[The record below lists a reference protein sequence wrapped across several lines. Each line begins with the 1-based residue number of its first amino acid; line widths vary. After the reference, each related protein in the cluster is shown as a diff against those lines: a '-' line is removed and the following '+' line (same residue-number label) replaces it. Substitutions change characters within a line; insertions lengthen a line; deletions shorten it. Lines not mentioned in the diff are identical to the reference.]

1 MTKTLFFLLVGALFL
16 GCTHSSLK
24 LNNKKEELVFNYNS
38 SQFLLSNKI
47 IDSKLLNYKD
57 LFIKQYTLKNQENR
71 VLLYEEARTTLNFE
85 LNFSALY
92 TVMYIFN
99 NAREYEDV
107 YKSNNLRLVQL
118 KLKNETYVN
127 VLIQGSDTQVLSY
140 VYGFSNEEFLKL
152 ATTLAEKSKEE
163 VKPLQNAGTI
173 VSKSQDSLTNW
184 NDKLVFFTPLITPLR
199 IMGGR

>member
-1 MTKTLFFLLVGALFL
+1 MQKALFFLLFGALFM

-24 LNNKKEELVFNYNS
+24 LNKKEELIFDYNS

-57 LFIKQYTLKNQENR
+57 LFVKQYTLINQENR
-71 VLLYEEARTTLNFE
+71 VLFYEQARTTLNFE
-85 LNFSALY
+85 FNFNALY
-92 TVMYIFN
+92 TLMYIFN
-99 NAREYEDV
+99 DAQEYEDV

-118 KLKNETYVN
+118 KLKNETYIN
-127 VLIQGSDTQVLSY
+127 VLMQGSDTQVMSY

-152 ATTLAEKSKEE
+152 AATLAEESKNE

-173 VSKSQDSLTNW
+173 TSKSQGSLTNW

-199 IMGGR
+199 IMGTP